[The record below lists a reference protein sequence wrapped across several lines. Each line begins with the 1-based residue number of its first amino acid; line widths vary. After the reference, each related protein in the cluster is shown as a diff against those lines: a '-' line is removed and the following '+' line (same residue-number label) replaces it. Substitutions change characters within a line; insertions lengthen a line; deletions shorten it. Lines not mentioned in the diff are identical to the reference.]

1 MKSLK
6 FLSMLVAGA
15 TVLSA
20 TAAFA
25 QRDAGAKMRGEFG
38 TGFWSTPSVVRTY
51 TYRVP
56 SYIAPA
62 PIVVRAAPVVRA
74 TPAAPQVAQAPTPR
88 RAFSVEPR
96 AAVTCVPPPAP
107 TQDTAQRVPAVRRS
121 YSYEPTYAPYAAS
134 QWIGRRTTPQPT
146 YLLPKTDARKF
157 GG

>member
-1 MKSLK
+1 MKNLK

-15 TVLSA
+15 MVLSA

-38 TGFWSTPSVVRTY
+38 TGFWSTPGVTRTY
-51 TYRVP
+51 MYPVP

-62 PIVVRAAPVVRA
+62 PTVVRAAPGGPYCAGRA
-74 TPAAPQVAQAPTPR
+74 ASGASSTAR
-88 RAFSVEPR
+88 RAFSLS
-96 AAVTCVPPPAP
+96 PARGDMLRLLLQP
-107 TQDTAQRVPAVRRS
+107 SHSAPSVRRS
-121 YSYEPTYAPYAAS
+121 YSYEPTYVPSTAT
-134 QWIGRRTTPQPT
+134 QWTGRRMAPQPT